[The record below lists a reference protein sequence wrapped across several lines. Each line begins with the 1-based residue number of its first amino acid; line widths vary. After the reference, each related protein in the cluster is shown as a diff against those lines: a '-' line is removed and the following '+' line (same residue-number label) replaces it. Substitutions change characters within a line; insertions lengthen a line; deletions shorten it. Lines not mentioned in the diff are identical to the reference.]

1 MSDHSNKRQ
10 LRALII
16 EDSEFDAVIL
26 AGHLQ
31 KEGYE
36 VTWERVETAADLETA
51 LREQTWDIVFSDHQ
65 MPDFDADEALK
76 VVQRIGV
83 DLPFI
88 VVSGGI
94 GEDKAVDLM
103 KAGAH
108 DFVFKGGLI
117 RLAPAVD
124 RELRDARTR
133 AAHRAAEQMLR
144 ENEKRLRLLWEK
156 SPDAILMMDEAGGI
170 AFMNPAAEEVFGCSA
185 TRLATMNAAQLLSD
199 PDGENGD
206 GAPEGLPWEERRVT
220 VGGELREIRGQRCDG
235 TLLVMEAGFSRLEF
249 EGRTWFVAFIRD
261 ITRRR
266 QAEDALAA
274 RDREF
279 AMARTIQQRLYPQR
293 PPDLPGFDL
302 ASDTRPADETG
313 GDYFDYL
320 DMDAADVGLVVGDVT
335 GHGMGPALIMA
346 ETRAYLRVVAINRR
360 DAGQVLTRANQ
371 ALADDLEGSD
381 RFVTCILVR
390 LTPSDGSLAYANA
403 GHVAGLVVSASGE
416 VKDRFKRRGPPLGL
430 FPETNY
436 TEHAGPRLE
445 PGDLVVIL
453 TDGFEEAETA
463 DGERFGVHGVIEVL
477 RENRDRTAQEIV
489 DALTRAIH
497 AFQNGQPQQD
507 DLTVVVLKA
516 LESSSK
522 KQA

>member
-1 MSDHSNKRQ
+1 MNDHTNKRQ

-51 LREQTWDIVFSDHQ
+51 LRERSWDIVFSDHQ
-65 MPDFDADEALK
+65 LPEFNADEALK
-76 VVQRIGV
+76 VVQRAGV

-117 RLAPAVD
+117 RLPPAVD
-124 RELRDARTR
+124 RELREARTR
-133 AAHRAAEQMLR
+133 AAHRAAEQLLR

-156 SPDAILMMDEAGGI
+156 SPDAILMMDENGAI
-170 AFMNPAAEEVFGCSA
+170 AFVNPAAEEVLGGSA
-185 TRLATMNAAQLLSD
+185 TQLATLNAAQLLAD
-199 PDGENGD
+199 PTGEDGGP
-206 GAPEGLPWEERRVT
+206 ARLPWQDREVVES
-220 VGGELREIRGQRCDG
+220 GEVQEIRGQRCDG
-235 TLLVMEAGFSRLEF
+235 SPLVMEAGFSRLEF

-261 ITRRR
+261 ITKRR

-293 PPDLPGFDL
+293 PPRLPGFDL
-302 ASDTRPADETG
+302 AGTTQPADETG

-320 DMDAADVGLVVGDVT
+320 DMDEDDVGLVVGDVS

-381 RFVTCILVR
+381 RFVTCTLIR

-403 GHVAGLVVSASGE
+403 GHVAGLVLSATGE
-416 VKDRFKRRGPPLGL
+416 
-430 FPETNY
+430 
-436 TEHAGPRLE
+436 
-445 PGDLVVIL
+445 
-453 TDGFEEAETA
+453 
-463 DGERFGVHGVIEVL
+463 
-477 RENRDRTAQEIV
+477 
-489 DALTRAIH
+489 
-497 AFQNGQPQQD
+497 
-507 DLTVVVLKA
+507 LKA
-516 LESSSK
+516 
-522 KQA
+522 

>member
-1 MSDHSNKRQ
+1 MSDQSNKRRI
-10 LRALII
+10 RALII

-26 AGHLQ
+26 AQHLQ

-36 VTWERVETAADLETA
+36 VTWERVETAADLEAA
-51 LREQTWDIVFSDHQ
+51 LRERAWDIVFSDHQ
-65 MPDFDADEALK
+65 MPAFNADEALK
-76 VVQRIGV
+76 VVQRLGA

-117 RLAPAVD
+117 RLAPTVD
-124 RELRDARTR
+124 RELREARTR
-133 AAHRAAEQMLR
+133 AAHRAAEQLLR

-156 SPDAILMMDEAGGI
+156 SPDAILMMDEAGAI
-170 AFMNPAAEEVFGCSA
+170 AFVNPAAEEVFGGTA
-185 TRLATMNAAQLLSD
+185 TQLATLNAAQLLSD
-199 PDGENGD
+199 PAVEDGRSTR
-206 GAPEGLPWEERRVT
+206 LPWEEGKIGE
-220 VGGELREIRGQRCDG
+220 GGEVQEIKGQRCDG
-235 TLLVMEAGFSRLEF
+235 SPLVIEAGFSRLEF
-249 EGRTWFVAFIRD
+249 EGRPWFVAFIRD

-266 QAEDALAA
+266 QAEEALAA

-279 AMARTIQQRLYPQR
+279 AMARTIQQRLYPQQ
-293 PPDLPGFDL
+293 PPRLPGFDL
-302 ASDTRPADETG
+302 AGATQPADETG

-320 DMDAADVGLVVGDVT
+320 AMDEDDVGLVVGDVS

-381 RFVTCILVR
+381 RFVTCALIR
-390 LTPSDGSLAYANA
+390 LTPSEGSLAYANA
-403 GHVAGLVVSASGE
+403 GHVAALVLSAAGE
-416 VKDRFKRRGPPLGL
+416 LKDRFKRRGPPLGL

-436 TEHAGPRLE
+436 AEHAGGRLE
-445 PGDLVVIL
+445 AGDLLVLL
-453 TDGFEEAETA
+453 TDGFEEAERG
-463 DGERFGVHGVIEVL
+463 DGERFGLERVLEVL
-477 RENRDRTAQEIV
+477 RQSRHGTAQEII
-489 DALTRAIH
+489 DALGNAIH
-497 AFQNGQPQQD
+497 AFQDGHPQQD

-516 LESSSK
+516 L
-522 KQA
+522 